1 MPDDDLL
8 YLDHAATTPVD
19 ARVLDAMLPYFQGG
33 YGNPSSRYSLGMEA
47 LQAVSSARA
56 LVAEL
61 LNAAKPP
68 EIIFTSCGSESDN
81 LAIRGVAQALRGKGQ
96 HIITSMVEHHA
107 VSHTCQQ
114 LEREYG
120 YEVTY
125 LPVDRY
131 GMVDPA
137 SVAAAI
143 RPDTVL
149 ASIIYANNEVGTI
162 QPLAEIGA
170 IAREHGVLLHS
181 DAVQAAGHLPIDVQ
195 ALQVDLLSIS
205 GHKFYAPKGVGALY
219 VRDGVLCQPQQTG
232 GSQEFGLRAGTENVP
247 YIVGLATALELACA
261 EQLSEAQRLATL
273 RDRLIDGVLAAI
285 PQAYLTGHP
294 AQRLPGLA
302 SFVFDGIDGEAAQL
316 HLDMNNIACS
326 TGSACASSEAAA
338 SHVLSAMGVEGRLAL
353 SALRFSMGRSTTP
366 ETIDRLLEALPGIV
380 ARLRAL
386 SPYYQPAKAH

>member
-1 MPDDDLL
+1 MPDRNVI

-19 ARVLDAMLPYFQGG
+19 GRVLEAMLPFLQSG

-47 LQAVSSARA
+47 LQAISSARA
-56 LVAEL
+56 LVAGL

-81 LAIRGVAQALRGKGQ
+81 LAIRGVAQALRAKGR
-96 HIITSMVEHHA
+96 HIITSAVEHHA
-107 VSHTCQQ
+107 VSHTCEQ

-120 YEVTY
+120 YQVTY
-125 LPVDRY
+125 LPVDGY
-131 GMVDPA
+131 GLVDPA
-137 SVAAAI
+137 DVAAAI
-143 RPDTVL
+143 RDDTVL
-149 ASIIYANNEVGTI
+149 ISIIYANNEIGTI

-170 IAREHGVLLHS
+170 VARERGVLLHT

-219 VRDGVLCQPQQTG
+219 IREGALCLPQQTG
-232 GSQEFGLRAGTENVP
+232 GGQEFGLRAGTENVP
-247 YIVGLATALELACA
+247 YIVGLATALELACVQQAA
-261 EQLSEAQRLATL
+261 EAERLTAL
-273 RDRLIDGVLAAI
+273 RDRLIGGVLAEI

-294 AQRLPGLA
+294 TQRLPGLA
-302 SFVFDGIDGEAAQL
+302 SLVFEGIDGEAAQL
-316 HLDMNNIACS
+316 HLDMNGIACS
-326 TGSACASSEAAA
+326 TGSACASSEAQA
-338 SHVLSAMGVEGRLAL
+338 SHVLLSMGVEPRLAL
-353 SALRFSMGRSTTP
+353 SALRFSLGRSTTA
-366 ETIDRLLEALPGIV
+366 EQIDRLLEALPGIV